1 MRTTLFFGRRFSG
14 YHRGTLSGLDI
25 LVLSIIKN
33 KSEISGYDIIQKLN
47 KQFRGM
53 GSTSAGTI
61 YPLLNRLE
69 KKDLIK
75 SSDVIESK
83 RQKKIYVITDKGV
96 DELKTVLES
105 NLEPSIN
112 SLGDFIKT
120 IFKASMPSEETMGRM
135 IGHFPF
141 PGFTHD
147 FEIDEEDYS
156 LGNAERL
163 KRIIH
168 HLERGRQSLEK
179 RLNGLEMRIEKY
191 KEVLEK
197 IRVEREENAK
207 TIEIIDDDEEFDNF

>member
-1 MRTTLFFGRRFSG
+1 MFFGRRFSG
-14 YHRGTLSGLDI
+14 YHRGTISGLEI

-33 KSEISGYDIIQKLN
+33 KSKISGYDIIQKLN
-47 KQFRGM
+47 KQFSGM

-69 KKDLIK
+69 KKALIK

-83 RQKKIYVITDKGV
+83 RQKKIYVITDKGI
-96 DELKTVLES
+96 DELKQVLES

-120 IFKASMPSEETMGRM
+120 IFKASMPSEETMVRM

-141 PGFTHD
+141 PGFTQD
-147 FEIDEEDYS
+147 YEIDEQDYS
-156 LGNAERL
+156 LLNVKRL
-163 KRIIH
+163 KRIIA
-168 HLERGRQSLEK
+168 HLESGKQSLEQ
-179 RLNGLEMRIEKY
+179 RLNGLDIRIEKY

-197 IRVEREENAK
+197 IRIERDVNAK
-207 TIEIIDDDEEFDNF
+207 VIEIVEDDEDFDNF